1 MNLYIKYIFKRLN
14 ETKLPV
20 KETSIAHCKFKIW
33 SEFVMK
39 NMGDYQDLHLK
50 TDVLLLKDI
59 LEEFRKTCL

>member
-1 MNLYIKYIFKRLN
+1 MNVIRNTKKKNMNLYIKYIFKRLN

-39 NMGDYQDLHLK
+39 NMGDY
-50 TDVLLLKDI
+50 
-59 LEEFRKTCL
+59 